1 MSGPAQNIH
10 NIYDPLWEHDAC
22 GIGAVVNLKGTPSHA
37 TVDSALKIVEK
48 LEHRA
53 GKDATGE
60 TGDGV
65 GLMIQVPHKLMVKAA
80 SAEGIALGGPRDYGV
95 GMFFFPADA
104 LKRAQAQKMLEII
117 ASKEGLDF
125 LGWRDVPTHPE
136 VLGRKALDCMPCIC
150 QCFVARPVDCARGLD
165 FDRKLYVVRRE
176 FEQSNVNTYICSF
189 SSRTIVYKGMFL
201 VGQLRKFYTDLTEP
215 DCESAIAL
223 VHSRFSTN
231 TTPSWERAHP
241 NRYILHNGE
250 INTIRGNVD
259 RMLAREETMHSAVL
273 EADMDKI
280 LPVVSHYRQAA
291 DSLLRGGGAG
301 HPAGE
306 DREEVPAPA
315 GADAAGRPDCR
326 STGGRRRGQGAV
338 RPPAALRRVARC
350 PLGIPAGSSH
360 PQPACGAVLPGAA
373 GPAVQGLRL
382 HL

>member
-215 DCESAIAL
+215 DCESA
-223 VHSRFSTN
+223 SPWSTPGSPP
-231 TTPSWERAHP
+231 TPP
-241 NRYILHNGE
+241 
-250 INTIRGNVD
+250 
-259 RMLAREETMHSAVL
+259 
-273 EADMDKI
+273 
-280 LPVVSHYRQAA
+280 
-291 DSLLRGGGAG
+291 
-301 HPAGE
+301 
-306 DREEVPAPA
+306 
-315 GADAAGRPDCR
+315 
-326 STGGRRRGQGAV
+326 
-338 RPPAALRRVARC
+338 
-350 PLGIPAGSSH
+350 PAGSGPIPTATSSITVKST
-360 PQPACGAVLPGAA
+360 PSGATWTGCWPGR
-373 GPAVQGLRL
+373 RL
-382 HL
+382 CTRPYWRRTWTRSCRW